1 MRFLMV
7 MSVASLLWSCGSNV
21 KQDEQEFQS
30 QLQSDSVGHV
40 NPGIDDAFVEGILQQ
55 IPSPIEVSTLLQQSG
70 APYESALL
78 NDPDRAADY
87 GTNFRKA
94 LNLGV
99 FGTDLYYTNIYGKN
113 TDGMKL
119 LDPIK
124 SLANDLDIGQFFD
137 IKTLAR
143 LASNSDHLDS
153 LLVMTTQ
160 NFNDINVYLQDRK
173 RSELSVLMLTGGW
186 VEAMHFLCQA
196 YRYNPENKDLA
207 DHIGEQKIIMERL
220 LLLYPYYSSDKHILD
235 LAADMKKLE
244 SAYAGVEILKSYKE
258 STVEIVNGVGI
269 IKDNS
274 TTTVKI
280 TPEQLAEITRLTSI
294 VREKI
299 VK

>member
-1 MRFLMV
+1 ML
-7 MSVASLLWSCGSNV
+7 ALLALLGACRSNV
-21 KQDEQEFQS
+21 QQDEQEFQQ
-30 QLQSDSVGHV
+30 QLQNDSVGRV

-70 APYESALL
+70 APYESALI
-78 NDPDRAADY
+78 NDPDNVANY
-87 GTNFRKA
+87 GSNFRKA

-113 TDGMKL
+113 TDGMLL

-137 IKTLAR
+137 MKTLAR
-143 LASNSDHLDS
+143 LASNSQNLDS
-153 LLVMTTQ
+153 LLVLTTQ
-160 NFNDINVYLQDRK
+160 NFNDINLFLQQKK

-186 VEAMHFLCQA
+186 VEAMNILCQA
-196 YRYNPENKDLA
+196 YKHNPKTSALA

-235 LAADMKKLE
+235 LASEMKELE
-244 SAYAGVEILKSYKE
+244 EAYAGVEIIKSYKE

-274 TTTVKI
+274 TTTVRI
-280 TPEQLAEITRLTSI
+280 TPAQL
-294 VREKI
+294 EKI
-299 VK
+299 IRQTEIIRNKIVH